1 MTLKMNYLLEL
12 EDYLASGRME
22 EDFSYSPE
30 ERRGEMLEF
39 LEKLM
44 DVAELADAS
53 ATRMIFRGSQ
63 LGQLAGIR
71 TEPET
76 PAHS

>member
-1 MTLKMNYLLEL
+1 MILKMPYLKEL

-22 EDFSYSPE
+22 EDFLYSSE

-44 DVAELADAS
+44 DVAELADSA
-53 ATRMIFRGSQ
+53 ATRMIFRDSQ

-71 TEPET
+71 TAPET
-76 PAHS
+76 PPRS